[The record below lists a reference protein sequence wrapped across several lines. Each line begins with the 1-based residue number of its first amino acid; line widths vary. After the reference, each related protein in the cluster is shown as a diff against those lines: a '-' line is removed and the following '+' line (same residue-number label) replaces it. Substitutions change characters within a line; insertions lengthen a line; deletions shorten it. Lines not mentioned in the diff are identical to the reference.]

1 VGILGTVL
9 KMLDSRVG
17 TFALTSGLTTQ
28 AFTEADGPLREKIL
42 LSFINSPIAAKR
54 LIHKV
59 FRALS
64 LSTFYGLLDADKRH
78 IVHDVTG
85 YPIID
90 PSPAPEVAPAR
101 LPVITSNQLPTNES
115 YDVIVVGSGCG
126 GGNAAQQVALKGY
139 KVLVIDKGAYIPN
152 EEMGLPEKDAM
163 ATFYEKS
170 GLLGTEDG
178 SVSILAA
185 STVGGGSVINWSAC
199 LRLQGHAREEWANK
213 FGLKW
218 IQSSEFEKCMD
229 EVAERMGV
237 NTCHTVYNKPNS
249 ILLDGCAALGFHA
262 GPVPQNT
269 GAGHNDG
276 SFCHLGCREGGKQST
291 PLTFL
296 KDAVENGAQVLEK
309 TFVSKVVVEHG
320 KATGVEIVVD
330 GQKRVIKSKMVI
342 VSGGSLW
349 TPVILKNSG
358 LRNKHIGSNLRLHPA
373 TVVLGQFPDEKEVR
387 DKEGLYIPKV
397 YAGPINA
404 WEGNMLTTVSN
415 TFENVAGDGYGAKIE
430 CPTVHP
436 GLLGG
441 LLPWRGGVAHKQ
453 TMLNFQYMSPLVLI
467 ARDKDSVGSVDVTHN
482 QDGTS
487 YPKLHFAVSSTDEKS
502 LVEATVGGAKILLAA
517 GAKMI
522 ETTLCAVEPYHRK
535 DKVAQDGA
543 APLDFLQDPDFAKW
557 CAAVRSNG
565 YLINRSAVASAH
577 QMGSCRM
584 AASSGLGAVKPDG
597 ETWEVKNLFVADT
610 SLFPTASGVNPMI
623 TAMAMSNYVGKN
635 VVAKLAQGKL

>member
-1 VGILGTVL
+1 
-9 KMLDSRVG
+9 MLDSRVG

-42 LSFINSPIAAKR
+42 MSFINSPIAAKR

-78 IVHDVTG
+78 IVHGITG
-85 YPIID
+85 YPIVD
-90 PSPAPEVAPAR
+90 QSPAPEVALPK
-101 LPVITSNQLPTNES
+101 LPVITSSQLPTDET
-115 YDVIVVGSGCG
+115 YDCIVVGSGCG
-126 GGNAAQQVALKGY
+126 GGNAAQQIALKGY

-152 EEMGLPEKDAM
+152 EDMGMPEKEAM
-163 ATFYEKS
+163 ATFYEKN

-185 STVGGGSVINWSAC
+185 STVGGGSVINWSAS
-199 LRLQGHAREEWANK
+199 LRLQSFAREEWANK

-218 IQSSEFEKCMD
+218 IQSGEYEKSLD
-229 EVAERMGV
+229 EVFQRMGV
-237 NTCHTVYNKPNS
+237 HTCHIVDNKPNK
-249 ILLDGCAALGFHA
+249 ILIDGCAALGMHC
-262 GPVPQNT
+262 GPIPQNT
-269 GAGHNDG
+269 VPGHNDG
-276 SFCHLGCREGGKQST
+276 SFCHLGCKTGGKQST

-296 KDAVENGAQVLEK
+296 KDAVENGATVLEK
-309 TFVSKVVVEHG
+309 TFVSKVVIEHG

-330 GQKRVIKSKMVI
+330 GRKQVIKSKVVV

-358 LRNKHIGSNLRLHPA
+358 LRNKHIGANLRLHPA
-373 TVVLGQFPDEKEVR
+373 SVVMGEFPTEQEVR
-387 DKEGLYIPKV
+387 KNKDLYIPNV
-397 YAGPINA
+397 HAGPINS
-404 WEGNMLTTVSN
+404 WSGSMMTTVSN

-441 LLPWRGGVAHKQ
+441 LLPWRGGLEHKQ
-453 TMLNFQYMSPLVLI
+453 LMLKFANMSPLVILT
-467 ARDKDSVGSVDVTHN
+467 RDKDSVGTVEVN
-482 QDGTS
+482 QKPDGTS
-487 YPKLHFAVSSTDEKS
+487 YPKLNYAVSSTDEKS
-502 LVEATVGGAKILLAA
+502 MVESTIGCAKILLAA
-517 GAKMI
+517 GAKMV

-543 APLDFLQDPDFAKW
+543 APLDFLQDPDFVKW

-565 YLINRSAVASAH
+565 YLINRSSVASAH

-584 AASSGLGAVKPDG
+584 AGSSSLGACKPDG

-623 TAMAMSNYVGKN
+623 TAMSMSNYVGKQ
-635 VVAKLAQGKL
+635 VAARLAQGKL